1 MPVLWRNFSL
11 RDLSFNLDWSSE
23 LFYFSVLRH
32 LCFFF
37 RFPARF
43 ALGLTFSSFV
53 FSPLCLV
60 LGWTPR
66 KNGWMGEDG
75 WWWWRERERSVLT
88 QSKHMRAP
96 SLGGV
101 CSCVHLVT
109 CYADQWQSS
118 NGVVLFRFDASLI
131 SRVVVAVAIRF
142 LIHSRK

>member
-1 MPVLWRNFSL
+1 VCLL
-11 RDLSFNLDWSSE
+11 LSP
-23 LFYFSVLRH
+23 Y
-32 LCFFF
+32 
-37 RFPARF
+37 
-43 ALGLTFSSFV
+43 
-53 FSPLCLV
+53 SPLPYFCLSIFFCVVV
-60 LGWTPR
+60 LSSRLFCR
-66 KNGWMGEDG
+66 KSGLMGEDG
-75 WWWWRERERSVLT
+75 WWWWRERERSALT

-109 CYADQWQSS
+109 GYADQWQSS